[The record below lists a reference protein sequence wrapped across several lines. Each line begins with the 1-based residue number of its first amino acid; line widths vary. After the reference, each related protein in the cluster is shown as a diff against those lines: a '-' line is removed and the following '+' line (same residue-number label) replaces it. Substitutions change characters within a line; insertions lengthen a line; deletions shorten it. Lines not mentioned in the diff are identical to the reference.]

1 VKRYDEC
8 KLKFKCSVTAN
19 GAKYDSPSGFKR
31 KKLAQNAAVEAAVR
45 DLLKQSLLM
54 LFEFARE
61 EDAYCLAFYSNCG
74 DKWSFICWRSS
85 K

>member
-1 VKRYDEC
+1 LKSVKRYDEC

-54 LFEFARE
+54 LFEETRLSKIVLDEFALKKNMPPPPT
-61 EDAYCLAFYSNCG
+61 Y
-74 DKWSFICWRSS
+74 
-85 K
+85 

>member
-1 VKRYDEC
+1 LKSVKRYDEC

-54 LFEFARE
+54 LFEV
-61 EDAYCLAFYSNCG
+61 
-74 DKWSFICWRSS
+74 
-85 K
+85 